1 MYDTEL
7 IEEKY
12 KQYKEKKT
20 QDAKE
25 ELIIACAPL
34 VKLLAS
40 KKYVQNA
47 NPILDKE
54 DYESYAIIGL
64 LDAIEKFDSSM
75 NVKFITYA
83 SIRINGTIIDN
94 LRTLSPY
101 GRTDLIKKKEYQ
113 KAVEE
118 TVDKYGYNYTREQF
132 LSVIN
137 KSEEETKEIE
147 RLMSLGTVSS
157 LDSLLAD
164 FSNNSDTKF
173 DVKDEKDKT
182 GEDIVLNE
190 ELRKAV
196 QDALSVLT
204 ERERQVISLV
214 YIEECTK
221 AETARILDVSQS
233 RISQIL
239 NKSFKKL
246 RVRMN
251 KYFND

>member
-7 IEEKY
+7 IEVKY
-12 KQYKEKKT
+12 NQYRKT
-20 QDAKE
+20 KNQEAKE
-25 ELIIACAPL
+25 ELIKACAPL

-40 KKYVQNA
+40 RKYAQNA
-47 NPILDKE
+47 NPILAKE
-54 DYESYAIIGL
+54 DYESYAIMGL
-64 LDAIEKFDSSM
+64 LDAIDKFDTSM

-94 LRTLSPY
+94 LRRLSPY
-101 GRTDLIKKKEYQ
+101 TRKDLEKKKEYQ
-113 KAVEE
+113 KAVEQ
-118 TVDKYGYNYTREQF
+118 TIDKYGYNYTREQF
-132 LSVIN
+132 LSVIGKN
-137 KSEEETKEIE
+137 EEETKEIE
-147 RLMSLGTVSS
+147 RLINMGTVNS
-157 LDSLLAD
+157 LDSLFAD
-164 FSNNSDTKF
+164 FSDSSDVKF
-173 DVKDEKDKT
+173 DIKDEKDKT
-182 GEDIVLNE
+182 GEELVLKE
-190 ELRKAV
+190 ELKNAV

-239 NKSFKKL
+239 DKSLKKL
-246 RVRMN
+246 RIRMN